1 MKDPKVPVP
10 DSELRKVALLTAEM
24 RHYEQVIADL
34 AEQRR
39 VECLRLNK
47 PEDGRQKVTYER
59 LAQARPELRVVDD
72 QRGAPTS
79 ARALACGRS
88 RRSRSAVPAAWSRA
102 SRRIVSAAR

>member
-59 LAQARPELRVVDD
+59 LAQAMGISDVAVYKILKRGREDATRDAPVEELV
-72 QRGAPTS
+72 
-79 ARALACGRS
+79 
-88 RRSRSAVPAAWSRA
+88 
-102 SRRIVSAAR
+102 